1 MATCG
6 RKKSIVKLAPPP
18 ARDPRDVETIER
30 LQQRIQE
37 LEFQQLQQ
45 DSPAEETKTE
55 SNDWDD
61 GSEDVNHFGEGNPR
75 FHGDHH
81 DNPLLTK
88 ETESELIIWDIRDE
102 EEEYPFVNEY
112 PSFKEEPIMLM
123 EEESCPVYDTDN
135 EDEEESM
142 PVYDTDIDDIIEE
155 EERFVGKG
163 GFGEK
168 EALLN
173 SISRNQVIVVS
184 GETGCGKTTQL
195 PQYILES
202 EIEAA
207 RGALCNIIG
216 TQARRIFAMSV
227 AERVAAE

>member
-37 LEFQQLQQ
+37 LEFQQLLK
-45 DSPAEETKTE
+45 DHHGRETKSE
-55 SNDWDD
+55 STTWDD
-61 GSEDVNHFGEGNPR
+61 GSEDVIHFGEGGNP
-75 FHGDHH
+75 
-81 DNPLLTK
+81 
-88 ETESELIIWDIRDE
+88 RDE

-216 TQARRIFAMSV
+216 TRPDAIFSIQLLRWLL
-227 AERVAAE
+227 AE